1 MSTNKNIERICIIA
15 LALCIIIAAVFM
27 NGKAF
32 GITPAEKVMGYESKL
47 FDNSRVHT
55 IDIEMSDWDSFIET
69 AENEE
74 YSVCNITID
83 GETIKNVGIRGKGNT
98 SLSSVSSM
106 GSQRYSFKIEFD
118 QYDSTSSYHGLDKLS
133 LNNLIQDTTFMKDY
147 LTYQMMNAFGVSAPL
162 CSFVYITV
170 NGEDWGLYLAVEG
183 VEESFLQRNYGSNYG
198 ELYKP
203 DSLSFGGGR
212 GNGKG
217 FDMNDFAENFENGEF
232 EMPSSEDS
240 VTGATPETSSGE
252 NSQSQSG
259 FSGFSGGFSGEMPS
273 DFSGGFSGEMPSD
286 FSGGFGR
293 EMPSDFSGGFGG
305 EMPSD
310 FSGGFGGEMPSDF
323 SGGFSGEMPSDFSGE
338 IPEEFSGNMPEM
350 PSGGD
355 FSGDFSEIFGGA
367 GGFGG
372 FGMGSEDVKLQ
383 YIDDNPE
390 SYPNIFDSAKTD
402 ITKADKTRLIESL
415 ETLST
420 GENIEQAVDIEA
432 VLRYFVVHNYTVN
445 SDSYTGSMVH
455 NYYLYE
461 EDGLLSMIPW
471 DYNLAFG
478 TFMGGSADS
487 SVNDP
492 IDSPLSVSGNGERPM
507 ADWIFQSEEYTELY
521 HQYFAEFLETVDIQK
536 IIEEAEAIIAPYV
549 EKDPTKFCTYEEFE
563 KGVDTL
569 KEFCRLRTESIEGQ
583 LLYGEDFTSV
593 DASHISTSDMGS
605 MSGMGGMGGFGGSD
619 KASGG
624 RDRFNNDE
632 STTENPSSFPE
643 SSIPPDAGSD
653 EELTIDIGGNR
664 PESFGGMPSQNTQS
678 GFSFG
683 GIILLAVSVLVLTG
697 AIIFAKLYKR

>member
-27 NGKAF
+27 NGNTF
-32 GITPAEKVMGYESKL
+32 GITQTEKVMGYESKL
-47 FDNSRVHT
+47 FDNSYVHT
-55 IDIEMSDWDSFIET
+55 VDIEMENWDSFIET

-74 YSVCNITID
+74 YSICNITID

-98 SLSSVSSM
+98 SLSSVSSL

-118 QYDSTSSYHGLDKLS
+118 QYDSTSTYHGLDKLS
-133 LNNLIQDTTFMKDY
+133 FNNLIQDATFMKDY

-183 VEESFLQRNYGSNYG
+183 VEESFLQRNYGSDYG

-203 DSLSFGGGR
+203 DSMNFGGGR
-212 GNGKG
+212 GNGAD
-217 FDMNDFAENFENGEF
+217 FDMNEFAENFENGEF
-232 EMPSSEDS
+232 QMPSSEDFEA
-240 VTGATPETSSGE
+240 GATPGTSSE
-252 NSQSQSG
+252 ESSQSQNGADG
-259 FSGFSGGFSGEMPS
+259 FSGFSGEMPS
-273 DFSGGFSGEMPSD
+273 DFGGMTPPDMGSGFSGKIPE
-286 FSGGFGR
+286 
-293 EMPSDFSGGFGG
+293 
-305 EMPSD
+305 
-310 FSGGFGGEMPSDF
+310 
-323 SGGFSGEMPSDFSGE
+323 DFSGE
-338 IPEEFSGNMPEM
+338 IPEDFSGNMTEM
-350 PSGGD
+350 PSGGN
-355 FSGDFSEIFGGA
+355 FSEIFGGGA

-372 FGMGSEDVKLQ
+372 FGMGSGDVKLQ
-383 YIDDNPE
+383 YIDDDPE
-390 SYPNIFDSAKTD
+390 SYSNIFGSAKTD
-402 ITKADKTRLIESL
+402 ITKADKARLIESL

-420 GENIEQAVDIEA
+420 GENIEQSVDIDA

-478 TFMGGSADS
+478 TFMGGNADS

-507 ADWIFQSEEYTELY
+507 ADWIFQNEEYTELY

-536 IIEEAEAIIAPYV
+536 IIEDAEAIIAPYI
-549 EKDPTKFCTYEEFE
+549 EKDPTKFYTVEEFE
-563 KGVDTL
+563 KGIATL
-569 KEFCRLRTESIEGQ
+569 KEFCSLRTESIENQ

-593 DASHISTSDMGS
+593 DASHLDLSDMGS
-605 MSGMGGMGGFGGSD
+605 MSGMGGFGGFD
-619 KASGG
+619 TASGG
-624 RDRFNNDE
+624 KDRFNNDE
-632 STTENPSSFPE
+632 NATENPDSSFSP
-643 SSIPPDAGSD
+643 STPPDAGSS
-653 EELTIDIGGNR
+653 EEFIIDIGGNM
-664 PESFGGMPSQNTQS
+664 PESFGERPTQGMSG

-683 GIILLAVSVLVLTG
+683 GIILIAVSVFILIG
-697 AIIFAKLYKR
+697 AIIFAKLFKRK